1 MGCYDTGTA
10 GELKCC
16 QAASE
21 EKLSEY
27 HRGFSSS
34 SARHMY
40 RQSQLLT
47 APFNV
52 HVQGLEKEHWKNLH
66 MCPTEDYVG
75 GLCGKT
81 NKIVSSRKVLEVLN
95 IDIRITI
102 TETPDCI
109 NSVKVIC
116 IQ

>member
-1 MGCYDTGTA
+1 
-10 GELKCC
+10 
-16 QAASE
+16 
-21 EKLSEY
+21 
-27 HRGFSSS
+27 
-34 SARHMY
+34 MY
-40 RQSQLLT
+40 
-47 APFNV
+47 
-52 HVQGLEKEHWKNLH
+52 
-66 MCPTEDYVG
+66 PTEDHVG

-102 TETPDCI
+102 TETRDCI